1 MSLDVW
7 IREVVWTW
15 EHISAWCSKRF
26 VHVYVY
32 KHKYAFIETHSEF
45 KYLKTYLPVN
55 ASRCAD
61 LRSYLS
67 VRIHICMMWQ
77 AFCPYR
83 CVYIQMCIHI
93 HATTQIL
100 NSNLQVI
107 FTCKCHWM
115 CGFEKIWT
123 WEYTGAWCGK
133 RFVNGDYYSDA
144 FLPAASVST
153 IMIFNCYYGV
163 ATVSRID

>member
-115 CGFEKIWT
+115 CGLRRSELENIQ
-123 WEYTGAWCGK
+123 
-133 RFVNGDYYSDA
+133 VHDV
-144 FLPAASVST
+144 ASVLLMVTT
-153 IMIFNCYYGV
+153 IQ
-163 ATVSRID
+163 TPSSLLHL